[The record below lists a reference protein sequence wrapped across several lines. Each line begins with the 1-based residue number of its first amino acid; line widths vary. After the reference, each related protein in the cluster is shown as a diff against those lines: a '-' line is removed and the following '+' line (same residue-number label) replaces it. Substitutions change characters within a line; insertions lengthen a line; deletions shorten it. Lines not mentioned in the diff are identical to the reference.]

1 MIFIGITGVPSS
13 LLDGFLNDAFLAFQA
28 IQLYDR
34 RDEVG
39 PYGRPENFLPTASA
53 PFNIEAVFSFI
64 NHIWDTRGWRSATA
78 KFRNGQPFS
87 VGKHFVPGGMM
98 SIAHAGE
105 LYTDFVEHMFIRD
118 SRDERAD
125 IIVQIGDSKAIEGPL
140 ARSQRFA
147 TGLQEAVNVL
157 TLAPRT
163 AA

>member
-1 MIFIGITGVPSS
+1 
-13 LLDGFLNDAFLAFQA
+13 
-28 IQLYDR
+28 
-34 RDEVG
+34 
-39 PYGRPENFLPTASA
+39 
-53 PFNIEAVFSFI
+53 
-64 NHIWDTRGWRSATA
+64 
-78 KFRNGQPFS
+78 
-87 VGKHFVPGGMM
+87 MM

>member
-1 MIFIGITGVPSS
+1 MIFIGITGVPSN

-53 PFNIEAVFSFI
+53 PYNIEAIFSFV

-78 KFRNGQPFS
+78 KFRNGKPFS
-87 VGKHFVPGGMM
+87 LGQHFVPGGMM
-98 SIAHAGE
+98 SIAHGDE
-105 LYTDFVEHMFIRD
+105 LYTDYVEHIFLRD
-118 SRDERAD
+118 NRRERAE
-125 IIVQIGDSKAIEGPL
+125 IVVQIGDSKAIEAPL
-140 ARSQRFA
+140 ARTQRLA
-147 TGLQEAVNVL
+147 TGTQEALNVL
-157 TLAPRT
+157 TLAPQ